1 MIFKTGSA
9 WLGIKKCQVASGHWV
24 PIGPWPSGNQS
35 HFVFEHILKPW
46 TFEIEKESLL
56 SKCQSKI
63 AVIFGTKWFLL
74 PLVLEPCQASGV
86 FVGMN
91 TTPRS
96 DQRMTMG
103 NDGAS
108 NGGLIAC
115 ALPVICGIPNPSL
128 WARTIRTNL
137 RRCWIARPCL
147 MGRFTRAGAPLRIT

>member
-1 MIFKTGSA
+1 MSGSEQVSGTQPIPIPLCFWA
-9 WLGIKKCQVASGHWV
+9 FFWNPKLLKLNNKAYCQNVRARSR
-24 PIGPWPSGNQS
+24 
-35 HFVFEHILKPW
+35 
-46 TFEIEKESLL
+46 
-56 SKCQSKI
+56 
-63 AVIFGTKWFLL
+63 WFLESNDFYFLWYLSPVPL
-74 PLVLEPCQASGV
+74 PVKASGV

-115 ALPVICGIPNPSL
+115 ALPVICGIPTPSL
-128 WARTIRTNL
+128 WGRTIRTNL
-137 RRCWIARPCL
+137 SRCWIARPCL